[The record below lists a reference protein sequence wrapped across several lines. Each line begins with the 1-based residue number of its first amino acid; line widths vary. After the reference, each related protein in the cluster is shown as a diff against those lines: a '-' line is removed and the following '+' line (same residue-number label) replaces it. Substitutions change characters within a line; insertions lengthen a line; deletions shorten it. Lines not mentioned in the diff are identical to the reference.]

1 MKQSHWPKVIGFGA
15 NLVVVAGLVFVGLE
29 VRNGRAAAEAQIA
42 DGIADGFIQH
52 NMAVVQDAE
61 MGCIWRVGLHNPDA
75 LTLDQAARFSMYFR
89 ALFNQ
94 YNRVHDLYSTNFLQD
109 DSWRFIANQAAWVM
123 ATPGG
128 RLFFEGN
135 PGVPQRF
142 LDAVAAHAET
152 SAGPDWG
159 MGRPIPE
166 ACDPT

>member
-15 NLVVVAGLVFVGLE
+15 NLAVFAGLVFVGLE
-29 VRNGRAAAEAQIA
+29 VRNGRAATKAQIA

-94 YNRVHDLYSTNFLQD
+94 YIRVHDLYSTNFLED
-109 DSWRFIANQAAWVM
+109 DFWRSIANQAAWVM

-135 PGVPQRF
+135 AGLTQRF

-152 SAGPDWG
+152 SAGPNWG

>member
-1 MKQSHWPKVIGFGA
+1 MKPSRWPQVISFGA
-15 NLVVVAGLVFVGLE
+15 NLAVVAGLVFVGLE

-75 LTLDQAARFSMYFR
+75 LTLHQAARFSMYFR
-89 ALFNQ
+89 AAFNQ
-94 YNRVHDLYSTNFLQD
+94 YLRVHDLYSTNLLED
-109 DSWRFIANQAAWVM
+109 DSWRSIANQAAWMM

-128 RLFFEGN
+128 RRFFEGN
-135 PGVPQRF
+135 AGLTQRF

-152 SAGPDWG
+152 SAGPDFG

-166 ACDPT
+166 TCDPA